1 MPCAGGAS
9 PALHT
14 PVPAAPPSRTPA
26 LAQMVTAGFPAVTDA
41 LKRGVDIR
49 YNVTVTGV
57 EQDGAGVTVT
67 AADGTEY
74 RGRYAVVTPGL
85 GSLKAG
91 NISFVP
97 ALPAA
102 KLAAIRDMVS
112 CGGAGLQGVGAPR
125 SRKRCWRVQLLD
137 SPVSKRPHAPSTP
150 LRQGFGVLDKA
161 LFVFDKVR
169 WQGRG
174 YPFGPPAAALPRFCG
189 WATAGRTADNAAAS
203 VSPPALRHLPGLHST
218 PAALL
223 AQLRLPAVR
232 DRPVGALVRGPRP
245 DLGDGRGWTS
255 GGARGGP
262 RRRGNGAARRSRC
275 G

>member
-1 MPCAGGAS
+1 M
-9 PALHT
+9 ALHT
-14 PVPAAPPSRTPA
+14 PPSPPAPCPQTPA

-112 CGGAGLQGVGAPR
+112 CGGAGLQGVGGT
-125 SRKRCWRVQLLD
+125 Q
-137 SPVSKRPHAPSTP
+137 
-150 LRQGFGVLDKA
+150 QE
-161 LFVFDKVR
+161 
-169 WQGRG
+169 
-174 YPFGPPAAALPRFCG
+174 
-189 WATAGRTADNAAAS
+189 
-203 VSPPALRHLPGLHST
+203 
-218 PAALL
+218 ALL
-223 AQLRLPAVR
+223 AGPAARQPSLIAPIHRPSLSARALACWTRRFSCLTRCAGRAGATLSGLLPLPCRGSVAGRRPARPPTMPPLRCPRLPCATCLACAPPPQPFWPNS
-232 DRPVGALVRGPRP
+232 DFLLSET
-245 DLGDGRGWTS
+245 DLSGRW
-255 GGARGGP
+255 
-262 RRRGNGAARRSRC
+262 
-275 G
+275 